1 MDALEKS
8 NSVLALG
15 SGVEDPQGHLF
26 VQRRW
31 WFGMRGVID
40 ETAEDPA
47 VLVRWLAPVPAAMGW
62 LV

>member
-8 NSVLALG
+8 DDVLALG
-15 SGVEDPQGHLF
+15 SGVEDPQGHLL

-31 WFGMRGVID
+31 WFGMPGVIN

-47 VLVRWLAPVPAAMGW
+47 VLVRRFAPAPAAMG
-62 LV
+62 